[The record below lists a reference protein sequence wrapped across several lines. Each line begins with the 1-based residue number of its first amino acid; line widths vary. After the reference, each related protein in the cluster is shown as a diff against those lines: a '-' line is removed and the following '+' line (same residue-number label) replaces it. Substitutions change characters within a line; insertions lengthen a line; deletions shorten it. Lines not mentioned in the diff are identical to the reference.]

1 MSMDSL
7 RKSGAVLMNTS
18 SSLFSST
25 PPLSCAA
32 SSPAASAPFLAR
44 PFAGADRHRIRSSAF
59 GGGGTDG
66 ALEQSSPASLLGR
79 PPSWSSSSSL
89 SSCSWGS
96 WLLSSTM
103 SHLENTHAVALPPTA
118 ADSRSRS
125 PMSSSSSVEESTAAG
140 SDDPKHLTLCRR
152 LQSAPP
158 RKGSASLLIPTASSQ
173 LAFFLCSCSRS
184 ISSATVTHLLP
195 LPPSPLGPCFST
207 TGLGFFG
214 RPTLIC
220 PAHVTLGDCGSSSP
234 TVCFALEPRNSGL
247 LVLPRPPPP
256 CRAAGS
262 CSCLRRAATALSR
275 AALDGLHIDLGISA
289 RCCRPGKQTSR
300 SVGAVAAAPPRA
312 ALIFFIAAVPQAA
325 VAAGGFRER
334 EGGGG
339 RGALKEKKA
348 RGWMDGWEGSFQLR
362 LCARFCWHHS
372 SRLEHWQAAAARQ
385 GIGATQILDDL
396 QTIQGIQPS
405 MHMHSTK
412 VNIAVESS
420 RCP

>member
-1 MSMDSL
+1 MSMDSF

-25 PPLSCAA
+25 PPFSCAA
-32 SSPAASAPFLAR
+32 SSPAGSAPFLVR
-44 PFAGADRHRIRSSAF
+44 PFAGADRHRIRSRAF
-59 GGGGTDG
+59 GGGTDG

-79 PPSWSSSSSL
+79 PSSWSGLSSL

-96 WLLSSTM
+96 WLRSSTM
-103 SHLENTHAVALPPTA
+103 SHLENTLAAALPPTA
-118 ADSRSRS
+118 VDSRPRS
-125 PMSSSSSVEESTAAG
+125 PTSSSSSVEESTAAG

-158 RKGSASLLIPTASSQ
+158 RKGSASLLIPTVSSQ
-173 LAFFLCSCSRS
+173 LAFFLRSCSRS

-234 TVCFALEPRNSGL
+234 TLCFALEPRNSGL

-256 CRAAGS
+256 YRAAGAAGN

-275 AALDGLHIDLGISA
+275 AALDGLHMDLGISA

-312 ALIFFIAAVPQAA
+312 ALIFFIASPVPLRQAA

-334 EGGGG
+334 EG
-339 RGALKEKKA
+339 
-348 RGWMDGWEGSFQLR
+348 
-362 LCARFCWHHS
+362 
-372 SRLEHWQAAAARQ
+372 
-385 GIGATQILDDL
+385 
-396 QTIQGIQPS
+396 
-405 MHMHSTK
+405 
-412 VNIAVESS
+412 
-420 RCP
+420 